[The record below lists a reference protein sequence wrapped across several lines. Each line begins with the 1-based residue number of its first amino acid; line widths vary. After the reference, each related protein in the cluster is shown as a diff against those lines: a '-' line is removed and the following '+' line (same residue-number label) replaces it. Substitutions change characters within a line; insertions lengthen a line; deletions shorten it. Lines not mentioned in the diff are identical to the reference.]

1 MKLPSKAFLRDYSQT
16 SWFYKPF
23 SPSGGPLQGPGSL
36 WGGATGGARPPRPE
50 PSLFG
55 SGGQAMACLSAGP
68 ERARLVL
75 GFPKISAVIHKDFGF
90 DLDLDLDFDL
100 DLAGF

>member
-1 MKLPSKAFLRDYSQT
+1 
-16 SWFYKPF
+16 
-23 SPSGGPLQGPGSL
+23 
-36 WGGATGGARPPRPE
+36 
-50 PSLFG
+50 
-55 SGGQAMACLSAGP
+55 MACLSAGP
-68 ERARLVL
+68 ERARLVFL